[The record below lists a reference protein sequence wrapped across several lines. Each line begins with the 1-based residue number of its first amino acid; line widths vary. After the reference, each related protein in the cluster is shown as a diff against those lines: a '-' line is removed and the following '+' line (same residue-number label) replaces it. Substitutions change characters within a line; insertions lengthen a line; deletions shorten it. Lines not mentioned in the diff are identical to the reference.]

1 MDPCPHCA
9 LQGPSAEVKADT
21 QVPIVFVSLLLPAQV
36 KAVYLLVRGRKG
48 QSAAERVQ
56 KLLCGPLF
64 STLHQQVA
72 AGGPNV
78 FSKVRVI
85 EGDIE
90 QPGMGLSV
98 EDRETLMSNVDVV
111 IHSAASLTLDA
122 HIQKALK

>member
-1 MDPCPHCA
+1 MRCFTL
-9 LQGPSAEVKADT
+9 LQT
-21 QVPIVFVSLLLPAQV
+21 QV
-36 KAVYLLVRGRKG
+36 KTVYLLVRSRKG
-48 QSAAERVQ
+48 QSAQERVQ

-64 STLHQQVA
+64 SALHQQVA
-72 AGGPNV
+72 SGGPNV

-90 QPGMGLSV
+90 QPGMGLSA
-98 EDRETLMSNVDVV
+98 EDRGTLMTHVNVV